1 MNRVKIILT
10 FAKKH
15 HFWVLCIGIVVVGI
29 MLWLGSAAALSSKY
43 DRRKSTLDS
52 KFNSLTAIC
61 GVPNHPN
68 QRVID
73 KTSEAITA
81 LKEQVLT
88 SWEHVYE
95 KQKKENPVPNVLE
108 QEFIEAFESLEPGDE
123 LDVKHRET
131 YQNFIELHIPTLFK
145 EVDVVRPKSAGTEPL
160 VPGAGLGAG
169 DPLTGLAGGADKSDD
184 AEVVEMTG
192 TVVWDEADR
201 VRLMDRFRWDQTPD
215 TLQVLLAQEDLW
227 VYEALVRIIKSTN
240 EGYTINR
247 EAPVKQIDALE
258 IAEDAVESWERSK
271 NTVLRLGAA
280 EDKASSPAGSGA
292 AADDPGAEG
301 EATNLVA
308 GRYVKED
315 GTPLNAGEAH
325 PYAEYR
331 IMPISMKLVMN
342 QMKIPQLLTEC
353 ANSSMPIEV
362 RRLRLCPNA
371 VGAVLDLGRLLAAE
385 KGATRAGVS
394 ETIWTEAPSGGN
406 LSATLSAAGEAE
418 TGPMDLPVEIQGF
431 IYIYNPPDRDKLGTG
446 TAAEK
451 PAEGTATEPAAAD
464 PAAAPAA
471 GAPSSGPAGSG
482 QPAPAGG

>member
-1 MNRVKIILT
+1 MDRVKIILVL
-10 FAKKH
+10 AKKH
-15 HFWVLCIGIVVVGI
+15 HFWVLCIGIVVVAI

-43 DRRKSTLDS
+43 DRRKSLLDG

-61 GVPNHPN
+61 GQPNHPN
-68 QRVID
+68 QVVID

-95 KQKKENPVPNVLE
+95 KQKKENPVPDVLE
-108 QEFIEAFESLEPGDE
+108 QEFIEAFESLEAGDE

-131 YQNFIELHIPTLFK
+131 YHNFIELHIPTLFK
-145 EVDVVRPKSAGTEPL
+145 EVDIVRPKSAGAEPL

-169 DPLTGLAGGADKSDD
+169 DPLAGLPGRAVKPDD
-184 AEVVEMTG
+184 AEVEMTG

-201 VRLMDRFRWDQTPD
+201 VRLMDRFRWQQTPK

-240 EGYTINR
+240 EGYTTNR
-247 EAPVKQIDALE
+247 EAPVKQINALE
-258 IAEDAVESWERSK
+258 IAQDAVESWERSK

-280 EDKASSPAGSGA
+280 EVGA
-292 AADDPGAEG
+292 AEATISPGGAATKTAAEG

-315 GTPLNAGEAH
+315 GTPLKAGEAY

-362 RRLRLCPNA
+362 RRLRLWPNA
-371 VGAVLDLGRLLAAE
+371 GGAVLDLGRLLAAE
-385 KGATRAGVS
+385 TGAVRGGVPDA
-394 ETIWTEAPSGGN
+394 IWTDAPSGGN
-406 LSATLSAAGEAE
+406 LPTTLSAAGGAE

-451 PAEGTATEPAAAD
+451 PAEGTATEPAAED

-471 GAPSSGPAGSG
+471 GTPPSGPAGSG
-482 QPAPAGG
+482 QPAAAGG